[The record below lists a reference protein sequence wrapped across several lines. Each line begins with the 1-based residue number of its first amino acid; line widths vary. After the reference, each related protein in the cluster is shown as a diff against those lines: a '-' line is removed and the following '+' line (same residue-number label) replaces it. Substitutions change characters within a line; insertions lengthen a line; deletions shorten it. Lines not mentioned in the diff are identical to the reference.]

1 MAVVSLKD
9 VHKFYPLG
17 KERIEAVRGVSF
29 DIEKGEFAAV
39 SGPSGSGKST
49 ILNMIGLIDLP
60 SSGSIVIGDT
70 DVYDGVDLAD
80 AETINT
86 RWSSAGPDKKDGK
99 KKKVRI
105 AIPAKLDRRITALRR
120 SHLGFIFQT
129 FNLIPVLNV
138 YENVEFPLLLE
149 SKDKNS
155 KSPVDDFSKAEKE
168 EWINYLIEKV
178 GLTDW
183 KNHKAN
189 ELSGGQ
195 RQRVAIARALVT
207 KAPVILADEPTAN
220 LDSKNSEQILSLMK
234 SLNKDPDLQTTFIF
248 STHDSRIVDMC
259 DHVVHILDGQVI
271 NDEHKAGS
279 DIYKI

>member
-1 MAVVSLKD
+1 MSVISLHD
-9 VHKFYPLG
+9 IHKSYPMG
-17 KERIEAVRGVSF
+17 KQRVEAVKGVSF
-29 DIEKGEFAAV
+29 KIEKGEFAAI

-49 ILNMIGLIDLP
+49 ILNMMGLIDLP

-70 DVYDGVDLAD
+70 DVYKDVKLNQV
-80 AETINT
+80 EVNNT
-86 RWSSAGPDKKDGK
+86 RWASSGSSEK
-99 KKKVRI
+99 KKKELTSV
-105 AIPAKLDRRITALRR
+105 PKKLDKYITALRR

-138 YENVEFPLLLE
+138 YENIEFPLILE
-149 SKDKNS
+149 SKNPAS
-155 KSPVDDFSKAEKE
+155 KSPVDDFTRAQKK

-183 KNHKAN
+183 KDHKAT

-207 KAPVILADEPTAN
+207 KAPLILADEPTAN
-220 LDSKNSEQILSLMK
+220 LDSTNSSQILSLMK
-234 SLNKDPDLQTTFIF
+234 SLNKDPNLQTTFIF

-259 DHVVHILDGQVI
+259 DHVVHILDGKI
-271 NDEHKAGS
+271 LHDEYKTGS
-279 DIYKI
+279 DVYKL